1 MTTMEKVSVA
11 DNLKVAESSLD
22 LSTEAINTAN
32 QEEYIKKQE
41 KFKRTVMGA
50 YDICSKKLY
59 KATDPTLE
67 DYFRRKWKIS
77 RAQVYR
83 FLDAAAVLKQL
94 DEFKYQPSH
103 ERLCR
108 TLKQH
113 AKIPKH
119 MKMLWSK
126 VLESAGDR
134 LTSINSALV
143 ASVWNDM
150 IKQGIISMKEVEE
163 AAAGKKKRK
172 GNKKQSSNKMQKVS
186 KDEKKKINTESESEG
201 SLKEIKLEIQKKNE
215 TSSYITNANIPIP
228 TSNIKYKD
236 INNNTKVSQGNEF
249 NTKKASPSMSLKNTV
264 DIVPS
269 AKLNTTITTT
279 NTTNTTSNTIANNNG
294 LNVISN
300 TQPSVPT
307 TVTNTI
313 VTLPQNT
320 IQCIPRNNT
329 VITSPTVVNSNS
341 SIVNAPTYNTTVQPQ
356 PLTPQSQSPM
366 IQEVTKHGS
375 VVSQS
380 PNPTYSIQQGTFT
393 TVDQRPIQMFPSYA
407 NDSPMSNT
415 TPQRITQTSQIQ
427 TVSKNYNT
435 SMTIS
440 SPTLYNEN
448 YNTSAQSN
456 TITVISSQLPTPTPS
471 PVQTQAPAQAQIV
484 NSPNMLQVQTQ
495 VQSQPQC
502 SVIVTS
508 SPTMINSQ
516 SIYSNPQNQQSSQ
529 QGQASSNAIT
539 QVVQTENQAPNI
551 SMPIQYSSIVLQTT
565 QPIQQIT
572 PIHSSSVMN
581 NNTFTKNNNMG
592 PIQTVT
598 PTPSPTE
605 TQAQAQPQLNAK
617 ATTLQ
622 ENVVN
627 VYANPQQQ
635 TYYPN
640 QNNMFTQQTT
650 QTQGP
655 QQPLSNTYQVYST
668 PAHGSNQNQHQQI
681 IYNPQPQPTNIITQ
695 QSSQN
700 PQVIY
705 TTSTPNNQ
713 NQNQVQNQQTNIIYT
728 TSTNIQGGTTT
739 YVNHPQAQQNPIYN
753 VNPSNN
759 PSTTYQG
766 QNQEQPSYIYSNNM
780 SSIGMK
786 NQNSTS
792 YMMTTPQNMTYNI
805 NGNQSNISASG
816 NMQAHMIP
824 STNPN
829 PQNYYN
835 AKSTYFSINNLT
847 SQHMKEERTNLNYI
861 LNK

>member
-11 DNLKVAESSLD
+11 YNLKVAESSLD

-269 AKLNTTITTT
+269 AN
-279 NTTNTTSNTIANNNG
+279 
-294 LNVISN
+294 N

-307 TVTNTI
+307 AVTNTI

-393 TVDQRPIQMFPSYA
+393 SVDQRPIQMFPSYT

-456 TITVISSQLPTPTPS
+456 TIT
-471 PVQTQAPAQAQIV
+471 
-484 NSPNMLQVQTQ
+484 
-495 VQSQPQC
+495 
-502 SVIVTS
+502 
-508 SPTMINSQ
+508 
-516 SIYSNPQNQQSSQ
+516 
-529 QGQASSNAIT
+529 ASSNAIT

-572 PIHSSSVMN
+572 PIHSSSVIN

-605 TQAQAQPQLNAK
+605 TQAQAQPQLSAK

-780 SSIGMK
+780 PSIGMK

>member
-11 DNLKVAESSLD
+11 YNLKVAESSLD

-269 AKLNTTITTT
+269 AN
-279 NTTNTTSNTIANNNG
+279 
-294 LNVISN
+294 N

-456 TITVISSQLPTPTPS
+456 TIT
-471 PVQTQAPAQAQIV
+471 
-484 NSPNMLQVQTQ
+484 
-495 VQSQPQC
+495 
-502 SVIVTS
+502 
-508 SPTMINSQ
+508 
-516 SIYSNPQNQQSSQ
+516 
-529 QGQASSNAIT
+529 ASSNAIT